1 VLDADLENPPD
12 DPLHCPPAFTWVA
25 FHDGETISRLHFHH
39 APRLQS

>member
-1 VLDADLENPPD
+1 MLDADLANPPD